1 MTEDKLKS
9 RKFSV
14 WITWGVIVLIT
25 AIILVIDVCV
35 LKNVPDSMVELFSKV
50 LTYFF
55 YVSLVYLGINVTQ
68 KGINAYREVMSKE
81 KTEEEASE

>member
-68 KGINAYREVMSKE
+68 KGINAYKEVMSKE